1 MIEDENVPNEN
12 EFDNIDINPPRFED
26 DSAQTNGDVCSVNI
40 SFTFILISI
49 NIRYLLR
56 KVTKSTQ
63 LSIKPFISLRCDLRY
78 V

>member
-40 SFTFILISI
+40 SFTFIF
-49 NIRYLLR
+49 NYN
-56 KVTKSTQ
+56 
-63 LSIKPFISLRCDLRY
+63 
-78 V
+78 